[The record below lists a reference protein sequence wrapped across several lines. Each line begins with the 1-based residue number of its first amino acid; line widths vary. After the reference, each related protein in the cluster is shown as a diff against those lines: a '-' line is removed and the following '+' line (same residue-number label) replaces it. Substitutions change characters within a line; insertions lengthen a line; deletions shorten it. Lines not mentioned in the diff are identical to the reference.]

1 MYDTILMEMSSRY
14 KKNDIQ
20 FDKYTNCTMPMKL
33 KDLVRYQKKRKCEE
47 MMDDERI
54 RAW

>member
-1 MYDTILMEMSSRY
+1 MEMSSRY

-54 RAW
+54 RTR